1 MNESLLY
8 KLLPR
13 TQYKQINLSL
23 LSNKQLTKQAI
34 TPQIQRGK
42 IIILFR
48 DENKMRLEKNTL
60 KKSVLF
66 QYQSGHY
73 YNLVKKYLITCLMC
87 AQC

>member
-8 KLLPR
+8 KFLPMI
-13 TQYKQINLSL
+13 QYKLINLS
-23 LSNKQLTKQAI
+23 LSNKQLTKQAM

-42 IIILFR
+42 IIILSR
-48 DENKMRLEKNTL
+48 DESEMRLEKNTL
-60 KKSVLF
+60 LKYALF

-87 AQC
+87 TQC